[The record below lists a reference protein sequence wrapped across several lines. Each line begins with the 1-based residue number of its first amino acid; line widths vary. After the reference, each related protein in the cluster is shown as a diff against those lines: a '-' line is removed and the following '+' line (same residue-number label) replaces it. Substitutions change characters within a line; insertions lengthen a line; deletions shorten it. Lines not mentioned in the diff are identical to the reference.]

1 MLPRFGIYQRP
12 SHRYPALAVQIG
24 EVASKLS
31 QFDPDIK
38 QDRDVVKGEQVQQ
51 GEKITEIAT
60 VSIRD
65 FDFMVSIHGTR
76 TVSIQE
82 PSTTPTRELARL
94 PQGKTHWPTGKN
106 PRLDLKSEKN
116 PCVCPGEGH

>member
-1 MLPRFGIYQRP
+1 MGGRTGVLPRATMLPRFGIYQRP
-12 SHRYPALAVQIG
+12 SHRNPALAVQIG

-51 GEKITEIAT
+51 GEKI
-60 VSIRD
+60 SIRD
-65 FDFMVSIHGTR
+65 FDLMVSIHGTR

-94 PQGKTHWPTGKN
+94 PQGKN
-106 PRLDLKSEKN
+106 PLAYREK
-116 PCVCPGEGH
+116 P

>member
-94 PQGKTHWPTGKN
+94 PQGKN
-106 PRLDLKSEKN
+106 PLAYREK
-116 PCVCPGEGH
+116 P